1 MRTALGSP
9 VGVFLGEPLQPAQVD
24 EFIGLMGRTVG
35 GRRDR
40 LELMGS
46 YVHAVSACENFPF
59 RVTDLAEVSRKRTP
73 VTVKQLRNL
82 LDDAA
87 WDEGAI
93 RRALVALIPLGSVEA
108 FVIEYTDV
116 ITEPTGPTG
125 YDIFSVTAVG
135 QGFALPLG
143 WRRARV
149 PPADPP
155 PGITAPDLSEEEHR
169 CVSELLS
176 DLGDDYMAVGDEQPV
191 RVPPIIALDQRF
203 GENEKLRVDLAA
215 RAPEYLLVVGPEYDE
230 VDLARDPHEMVRPG
244 KTIARQFGDWPHD
257 APMPRPRRVLTEAGR
272 RGAEFAVSYRN
283 GGATRFG
290 LARPRVVGQRGSLLG
305 RRPEQRVRALTEVAS
320 RLPYRT
326 SASGLRIA
334 GFRHQPDLG
343 WRRHA
348 LLVSAAEAVASG
360 RVTPGQPTPLRLRS

>member
-9 VGVFLGEPLQPAQVD
+9 VEAFLDKPLQPADVD
-24 EFIGLMGRTVG
+24 QFIGFMGRTVG

-46 YVHAVSACENFPF
+46 YVHAVSACENSPF
-59 RVTDLAEVSRKRTP
+59 RVTDVAEVSRTRTP
-73 VTVKQLRNL
+73 VSVKQLRNL

-87 WDEGAI
+87 WDEGAV
-93 RRALVALIPLGSVEA
+93 RRALVAAVPLNSVEA
-108 FVIEYTDV
+108 FVLEYTAV
-116 ITEPTGPTG
+116 ITDPSGPTG

-135 QGFALPLG
+135 EGFSLPLG

-169 CVSELLS
+169 CVGELLS
-176 DLGDDYMAVGDEQPV
+176 DLGDDYMAVGDEQLV

-203 GENEKLRVDLAA
+203 GENDQLRADLAA
-215 RAPEYLLVVGPEYDE
+215 RAPEYMLMVGPEYDE
-230 VDLARDPHEMVRPG
+230 VELARDPHEVVRPG
-244 KTIARQFGDWPHD
+244 KAIARQFGDWPHD
-257 APMPRPRRVLTEAGR
+257 APMPRPRQVLTEGR
-272 RGAEFAVSYRN
+272 PGAEYAVSFRSA
-283 GGATRFG
+283 GETCFG
-290 LARPRVVGQRGSLLG
+290 LARPHVVAPRGTLLG
-305 RRPEQRVRALTEVAS
+305 RRPEQRSRALAELAS
-320 RLPYRT
+320 RLPDRT

-348 LLVSAAEAVASG
+348 LLVSAAEAVARG
-360 RVTPGQPTPLRLRS
+360 RMTTAQSPTVRTMS